1 MPTVYLQSLNYK
13 LGECYLIF
21 NPFYVIFQDLL
32 AYLIPIIVITLISIF
47 ILNRLRFSKRFK
59 QRPVV
64 KNGNDSNGT
73 ETSVSDVKQSANM
86 NSNFQKKNVNS
97 NKSKSFFD
105 FSHSKINVNTK
116 LYIILTT
123 FCLLWLPFCILW
135 PIASICFDCVPTF
148 FYQTSYWMGYAQSLI
163 NPIILLILT
172 KPETDRKYARK
183 SSQSIMS

>member
-1 MPTVYLQSLNYK
+1 LPTVYLQSLNYK

-32 AYLIPIIVITLISIF
+32 AYLMPIIVITLISIF

-59 QRPVV
+59 QRPVL
-64 KNGNDSNGT
+64 KNGNDSNET

-86 NSNFQKKNVNS
+86 NSNFQKKNLIS
-97 NKSKSFFD
+97 NKSK
-105 FSHSKINVNTK
+105 SHSKINVNTK

-148 FYQTSYWMGYAQSLI
+148 IYQTSYWMGYAQSLI

-172 KPETDRKYARK
+172 KPETDRKNAKK
-183 SSQSIMS
+183 SSQSM